1 MQTFAHLK
9 VFNFEDLSQL
19 DRDSQA
25 ETTGLHAVLNG
36 SEPFRAVATL
46 RVQQRH
52 VGPAEWLQDV
62 HYSKGLRNI

>member
-1 MQTFAHLK
+1 MQNVAHLK
-9 VFNFEDLSQL
+9 VFNFENLSQL

-52 VGPAEWLQDV
+52 VGPAE
-62 HYSKGLRNI
+62 

>member
-36 SEPFRAVATL
+36 SEPVRAVAIL

-52 VGPAEWLQDV
+52 VGPAE
-62 HYSKGLRNI
+62 